1 MQESG
6 IVFAMGWV
14 KGKTGELLF
23 GIGFQ
28 FYKMKRILWIDG
40 SDGGTDNAF
49 NISVYLKRLTWRA

>member
-28 FYKMKRILWIDG
+28 FYKMKEHNFLY
-40 SDGGTDNAF
+40 
-49 NISVYLKRLTWRA
+49 ISLDATQLAPITALKTCDAI

>member
-1 MQESG
+1 MP
-6 IVFAMGWV
+6 VFAMGWV

-49 NISVYLKRLTWRA
+49 NISVYLKRLKWRA